1 MLEASPVRITAPGL
15 DPEAM
20 TTLPNIAQNALI
32 FQSPAS
38 GPSPNMSDWTRH
50 EYPFA

>member
-20 TTLPNIAQNALI
+20 TTLANIADSPLF
-32 FQSPAS
+32 FQSLAS
-38 GPSPNMSDWTRH
+38 GPSPHMPDWTRH
-50 EYPFA
+50 EHSLA